1 MKKRVWILL
10 GLTLGFAL
18 LGISLVRVKA
28 PTKTFEGKP
37 VGRWVAAFLEKP
49 DRTLDVRPEAEFLK
63 VQQIG
68 SNAVPYLIA
77 AIKHKPGF
85 LSSKLYRAVYTNS
98 PAMIAKRM
106 PAPKDALLMRCR
118 AYSALGG
125 LHSAARSAVP
135 FLAEQFNTNNN
146 LLDFVRA
153 TLSELGPDASEAIPV
168 LTNAFHGASPELRW
182 SAARILANVDPG
194 NPELVPTMLVWLKGS
209 DVISRRFACI
219 VLGELGPA
227 ATSTVPALTEALQDE
242 DKPVRANA
250 AAALKN
256 IEPKAPPEVRRVER

>member
-1 MKKRVWILL
+1 MKKRIWILL

-18 LGISLVRVKA
+18 LGVSLVRVKA

-37 VGRWVAAFLEKP
+37 VGRWVAAFIEKS

-98 PAMIAKRM
+98 PAIIAKRM
-106 PAPKDALLMRCR
+106 PAPIDAQLMRCR

-125 LHSAARSAVP
+125 LHSSARSAVP
-135 FLAEQFNTNNN
+135 FLAEQFNTNNS

-153 TLSELGPDASEAIPV
+153 ALSELGPDASEAIPV
-168 LTNAFHGASPELRW
+168 LTNALHGASLELRW
-182 SAARILANVDPG
+182 NAARILANVEPS
-194 NPELVPTMLVWLKGS
+194 NPEIIPAMLVWLKGS
-209 DVISRRFACI
+209 DVISRRYACI
-219 VLGELGPA
+219 VLEELGPA
-227 ATSTVPALTEALQDE
+227 ATSTLPALTEALQDE

-250 AAALKN
+250 AAALKK
-256 IEPKAPPEVRRVER
+256 IRPKPAAESRRAEE